1 MEEDI
6 HDLICAASQFRSRGC
21 LTLVIA
27 SDGVRETQAPG
38 TVSLVKGG
46 WSALRTQRCVKPACG
61 RQLADAFGGEE
72 GEVGWALSD

>member
-6 HDLICAASQFRSRGC
+6 HDLTCAASRFRSCGC
-21 LTLVIA
+21 SSLVIA
-27 SDGVRETQAPG
+27 SDGVRGTQAPG

-46 WSALRTQRCVKPACG
+46 WSALRTQQCVKRACG
-61 RQLADAFGGEE
+61 RQLADAFGEE